1 MSMVMSCQMH
11 ASKVSDSA
19 LLSSNLSLILL
30 LQAPL
35 NPFVFPEHILPYSF
49 FPNIL
54 LLPTAYYHEVIPHT

>member
-11 ASKVSDSA
+11 ASKVPDSA

-35 NPFVFPEHILPYSF
+35 NPFVFSEHILPYSF